1 MFGKFQTYQDVLREV
16 VRRAILLIVDCNR
29 EALSRR
35 RGRGVSIGSVQV
47 RLVDHWRT
55 QDWSFGLWL
64 SNLQLRLLRWQ
75 GEIWHNLTKSLVETN
90 KSGIVR
96 GYSQWP
102 CVYRKQSLRILCI
115 DHTHTK
121 ILQ

>member
-1 MFGKFQTYQDVLREV
+1 MCVCITALSISAFLRAASASLCALSFKNFSIIILQNGRMFGKFQTYQDVLREV

-64 SNLQLRLLRWQ
+64 SNLQLRLL
-75 GEIWHNLTKSLVETN
+75 
-90 KSGIVR
+90 
-96 GYSQWP
+96 
-102 CVYRKQSLRILCI
+102 
-115 DHTHTK
+115 
-121 ILQ
+121 